1 VTSLTNNCRDNRSEP
16 PGEPKM
22 IKLADEFKR
31 ISSYKNVAE
40 RQASVEDPQTPT
52 NGKLGLQASLF

>member
-1 VTSLTNNCRDNRSEP
+1 
-16 PGEPKM
+16 M

>member
-1 VTSLTNNCRDNRSEP
+1 MNFSICIVRATP
-16 PGEPKM
+16 PG
-22 IKLADEFKR
+22 IIGLVV
-31 ISSYKNVAE
+31 SE